1 MAVKIIRGYYGPEL
15 AKKGDILNLSPE
27 EEDRLVDLEIAEYA
41 PAQENIIPL
50 SIEAVEK
57 IIRKKELEAYAKSY
71 GIPYSGTTFKEI
83 KESILNYLEEKE
95 DLEEEM
101 EGFEGV

>member
-15 AKKGDILNLSPE
+15 AKKGDVLNLSPE

-50 SIEAVEK
+50 SIEAVKK
-57 IIRKKELEAYAKSY
+57 IIRINELVAHAKSY